1 MQPVMLIS
9 APWALYNRPSIQIG
23 ALKAYLSHQFPSL
36 PVQAE
41 HFHFQTATRLGYPL
55 YQAVSQRTWIAE
67 CIAAALLF
75 PDRFTRINRVF
86 QRESRRDKLVR
97 ETGLSRL
104 TAQLDTACTVFCANH
119 EWERFG
125 LIGFSISLCQLSCS
139 LLLIRRIKQL
149 RPELPVVVGGSTFS
163 GESGEVLT
171 SLFPEIDYLIHG
183 EGEQPL
189 ATCVE
194 AVCGAQTMRHQSP
207 RGQVHNLDSLP
218 TPDFAEYFELM
229 QTIAPE
235 KRFFATLPVE
245 ASRGC
250 WWQASPVSNHGLDSG
265 HAHPPQ
271 EESQQAGQTG
281 QTVPSG
287 QRHGCCFCNLN
298 LQWRGY
304 RAKSPSKITQ
314 EIQELSNRHKLLNF
328 AFMDNILP
336 RKGAREL
343 FASLADAPQNFR
355 FFAEIRADTP
365 RSMLESMR
373 RAGVRE
379 LQVGVEALSTGLLS
393 RMNKGTSALDNLE
406 MMRHCEALGLDHGGN
421 LMLHFPGSTSGDVQ
435 ETLHVMEFAAL
446 FRPLRQV
453 GFWLG
458 LESPVYSNPERFGIR
473 LLGNDSRW
481 NSLFPAEM
489 TRRMRF
495 MIQGFAGNRSQ
506 QRQLWQPVAARLR
519 TWAKDYHRL
528 MRGPNPAPVLGYQDG
543 GDFLLLTRRVS
554 PGVATTH
561 RLPRLSRDLYLYC
574 RTARCRE
581 EIQGRFPALAA
592 DKLDAF
598 LRMMQDKRLMF
609 SESQRFLSLAIPL
622 NRGGEDIK

>member
-23 ALKAYLSHQFPSL
+23 TLKAYLNHQFPSL
-36 PVQAE
+36 TVQAE

-75 PDRFTRINRVF
+75 PDRFARIDRLF

-97 ETGLSRL
+97 ETGLSCL
-104 TAQLDTACTVFCANH
+104 AAQLDTACTAFRAAH

-125 LIGFSISLCQLSCS
+125 LVGFSISLCQLSCS

-163 GESGEVLT
+163 GESGRVLT

-189 ATCVE
+189 AACVE
-194 AVCGAQTMRHQSP
+194 AVCGTQTMRHQPP
-207 RGQVHNLDSLP
+207 RGQVHNLDTLP

-235 KRFFATLPVE
+235 KRFFPILPVE

-250 WWQASPVSNHGLDSG
+250 WWQASPGSNHGRDSG
-265 HAHPPQ
+265 HGHHAR
-271 EESQQAGQTG
+271 EESRQAGQ
-281 QTVPSG
+281 P
-287 QRHGCCFCNLN
+287 HGCCFCNLN
-298 LQWRGY
+298 LQWQGY
-304 RAKSPSKITQ
+304 RAKSPSKIVQ
-314 EIQELSNRHKLLNF
+314 EIQELCSRHKLLNF

-343 FASLADAPQNFR
+343 FASLAELNKNFR

-365 RSMLESMR
+365 RSMLEGMR
-373 RAGVRE
+373 RAGVHE

-393 RMNKGTSALDNLE
+393 RMNKGASALDNLE
-406 MMRHCEALGLDHGGN
+406 MMRHCEALNLDHGGN
-421 LMLHFPGSTSGDVQ
+421 LLLHFPGSTSADVQ
-435 ETLHVMEFAAL
+435 ETLDTMEFAAL

-453 GFWLG
+453 SFWLG
-458 LESPVYSNPERFGIR
+458 LESPVYSDPERFGIR

-481 NSLFPAEM
+481 SSLFPAEM

-495 MIQGFAGNRSQ
+495 MIQGFAGNRSH
-506 QRQLWQPVAARLR
+506 QRQLWRPVAARLR
-519 TWAKDYHRL
+519 TWTRDYNRL
-528 MRGPNPAPVLGYQDG
+528 MRGANPAPVLGYQDG

-574 RTARCRE
+574 RTARSRE
-581 EIQGRFPALAA
+581 RIQARFPALAA

-598 LRMMQDKRLMF
+598 LRMMRDKQLMF
-609 SESQRFLSLAIPL
+609 NESRHFLSLAIPL
-622 NRGGEDIK
+622 DRGGENME